1 MDALKIRGMERVGWK
16 SRLTD
21 IALCFRRTSS
31 PTQAQFLDSNH
42 PATLSTGCRV
52 QLEWDG
58 STWSKFAL
66 QPNAGKYMPWVASRR
81 GIEICPNDGPQ
92 DCRVIVFD
100 CINYSVP
107 YMRILTIDEG
117 TEVVLAQES
126 KSVAYAI
133 WRQRLSVLIVIVFYN
148 TSFSG
153 IRSINDDNDGYVLV
167 KGLTGEIG
175 PESLGCMYS
184 RLWFQTSE
192 GKSPLN
198 IVAASISAG
207 LMSLTIL

>member
-1 MDALKIRGMERVGWK
+1 MGALG
-16 SRLTD
+16 
-21 IALCFRRTSS
+21 
-31 PTQAQFLDSNH
+31 P
-42 PATLSTGCRV
+42 
-52 QLEWDG
+52 
-58 STWSKFAL
+58 KFAL
-66 QPNAGKYMPWVASRR
+66 QPNAGKYMPWVASRC

-107 YMRILTIDEG
+107 YMRIITIDEG
-117 TEVVLAQES
+117 TGVALAQES
-126 KSVAYAI
+126 KSVAYGI
-133 WRQRLSVLIVIVFYN
+133 WRQRLSMLIVIVFYN

-175 PESLGCMYS
+175 PESLGYMYS

-192 GKSPLN
+192 GKNPLN

-207 LMSLTIL
+207 PMSLTIL